1 MLQSHSQEDG
11 GFKSDRITVGARCTL
26 GVGAYVHYGTT
37 IGDGAVLATDTFLMK
52 GEQVPPGEHWAGNPA
67 VEQPPFTALLSTPTP
82 APRPQDAPPTE
93 SPRSSVEELMTL
105 LEEDGAPS
113 ASSTVPLPRRSG
125 QHRATQRHLAG
136 SR

>member
-1 MLQSHSQEDG
+1 
-11 GFKSDRITVGARCTL
+11 
-26 GVGAYVHYGTT
+26 
-37 IGDGAVLATDTFLMK
+37 
-52 GEQVPPGEHWAGNPA
+52 
-67 VEQPPFTALLSTPTP
+67 
-82 APRPQDAPPTE
+82 
-93 SPRSSVEELMTL
+93 VEELMTL